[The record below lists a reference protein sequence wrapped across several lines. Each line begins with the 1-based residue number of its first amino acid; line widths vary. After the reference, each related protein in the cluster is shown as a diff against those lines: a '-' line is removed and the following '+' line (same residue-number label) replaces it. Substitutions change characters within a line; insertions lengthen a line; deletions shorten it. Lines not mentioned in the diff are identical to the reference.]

1 MSGHS
6 KWSTIK
12 RKKGAA
18 DQKRGREFS
27 KLIRVITS
35 SVRKNGADPEH
46 NPILRAELDKAKAI
60 NMPADTINRAIKRG
74 TGEAEGAAFDE
85 ITYEGYGPCGIAMLI
100 ETLTDNRNRSTAEVR
115 HVLNKYGGSLGE
127 AGCVQWMFSKKGII
141 AVPAAGI
148 DEDNIMEIAI
158 DAGAEDVSKEGD
170 SFEITCLP
178 GDLENLKKALADA
191 GFAIESSEVS
201 MEAQT
206 TIDVSDKASSVLKL
220 IDMLEELDDVQNVYS
235 NFDISEEAMRK
246 VNG

>member
-100 ETLTDNRNRSTAEVR
+100 ETLTDNRNRTTAEVR
-115 HVLNKYGGSLGE
+115 HVLNQYGGSLGE

-148 DEDNIMEIAI
+148 DEDNVMEIAI

-246 VNG
+246 VDG